1 MYFIDD
7 LHTYMHTCM
16 HTYTDASMN
25 CYIHTYI
32 HPCMHACVQ
41 RGMQTDRQTDGCTY
55 VQLLIHAYC
64 MWTLHVIYIHI
75 HIHIYMKEY
84 IHIYIYTYI
93 YIEQGSFRSQG
104 TFARSCTFSLSGL
117 RCHVHQG
124 SSTGV
129 QLPASEPLRKHHR
142 WLLNFKRRK
151 ALLARMQSRMNSIRA
166 HSLPASSMSHHVLA
180 AVLAQTQAS
189 LI

>member
-1 MYFIDD
+1 M
-7 LHTYMHTCM
+7 T
-16 HTYTDASMN
+16 
-25 CYIHTYI
+25 YIHTCIHACIHTQMPPWIATYI
-32 HPCMHACVQ
+32 HIYIHACMHVYREAC
-41 RGMQTDRQTDGCTY
+41 RQTDRQTDGCTY

-75 HIHIYMKEY
+75 HIYKR
-84 IHIYIYTYI
+84 IYTYIHI

>member
-41 RGMQTDRQTDGCTY
+41 RGMQTDRQTDRWMYVCAAAYTCILYVNIACHLYTY
-55 VQLLIHAYC
+55 TY
-64 MWTLHVIYIHI
+64 TYIYER
-75 HIHIYMKEY
+75 IYTY
-84 IHIYIYTYI
+84 IHIYIYI

-142 WLLNFKRRK
+142 
-151 ALLARMQSRMNSIRA
+151 
-166 HSLPASSMSHHVLA
+166 
-180 AVLAQTQAS
+180 
-189 LI
+189 